1 MQHNLCLLKTEHTED
16 NTVNSSSFG
25 DIDSFGCTYKS
36 PINQKK
42 Y

>member
-1 MQHNLCLLKTEHTED
+1 MAIPADILRVERPK
-16 NTVNSSSFG
+16 NT
-25 DIDSFGCTYKS
+25 GCTYKS